1 MLDKN
6 IVNEIL
12 DTALSSG
19 ADFAEVF
26 VENSLAT
33 SIQTGDRQVK
43 NISSGQ
49 TYGIGVRVFKDLFSA
64 YAYTNVMERENLL
77 KTAKKAAMA
86 LREKQQTTVLNFVDL
101 DFENR
106 HKIKI
111 LPSSVNKSDKV
122 TMMHK
127 ISEMAYQSSS
137 LIQKADA
144 VYVEKE
150 RQILVANSLGT
161 WAEDKVNRSRFIL
174 NTIAMRDEKSQEASN
189 NFGGLYGFELFEN
202 QDLQAFA
209 EKVSADA
216 VSMLD
221 AIDCPSGKMPVI
233 INNGFG
239 GAIFHEACGHGL
251 EATAVAKNAS
261 VFCNKLGEKVA
272 NELVTAYD
280 DATIP
285 NAWGSINIDDEGIPT
300 QRKLLIEKGI
310 LKNYM
315 VDSFNAR
322 RMGLAPNGC
331 ARRQNYKYMP
341 TSRMSNTFI
350 DNGKSSLEEMIANTE
365 YGLFAADMGGGS
377 VNPASGE
384 FNFSVNRAYIIEKGK
399 LKQLVKGAKLIGSGI
414 EILNNI
420 DMVGNNLSFACGMC
434 GSISGKIPTTV
445 GQPAIRVQNITVGG
459 QK

>member
-6 IVNEIL
+6 LVKEIL

-77 KTAKKAAMA
+77 KTAKQAAMA
-86 LREKQQTTVLNFVDL
+86 LKGKRQSAILDFVNL
-101 DFENR
+101 DFENK

-122 TMMHK
+122 SMMHK
-127 ISEMAYQSSS
+127 ISEMAHQSSS

-150 RQILVANSLGT
+150 RQILVANTLGT
-161 WAEDKVNRSRFIL
+161 WAEDKINRSRFIL
-174 NTIAMRDEKSQEASN
+174 NTIAMRDEKSQESSN

-216 VSMLD
+216 ISMLD
-221 AIDCPSGKMPVI
+221 AVDCPSGKMPVI

-300 QRKLLIEKGI
+300 QRKLLIENGI

-350 DNGKSSLEEMIANTE
+350 DNGKSSLEEMIENTE

-384 FNFSVNRAYIIEKGK
+384 FNFSVNRAQIIEKGK

-434 GSISGKIPTTV
+434 GSVSGKIPTTV
-445 GQPAIRVQNITVGG
+445 GQPAIRVRNITVGG

>member
-33 SIQTGDRQVK
+33 SIQTGDRLVK

-86 LREKQQTTVLNFVDL
+86 LREKQQTIVLNFVDL

-150 RQILVANSLGT
+150 RQILVANSFGT

>member
-6 IVNEIL
+6 LVNEIL
-12 DTALSSG
+12 DAALASG

-26 VENSLAT
+26 VEHKLGTDIHASE
-33 SIQTGDRQVK
+33 RKVK
-43 NISSGQ
+43 NISSSLS
-49 TYGIGVRVFKDLFSA
+49 YGIGIRVFKETFSA
-64 YAYTNVMERENLL
+64 YAYTNLMERENLL
-77 KTAKKAAMA
+77 KTAKKAAAA
-86 LREKQQTTVLNFVDL
+86 LKEKRQATVLDFVDL
-101 DFENR
+101 ELENI

-111 LPSSVNKSDKV
+111 LHNDVNKQDKV
-122 TMMHK
+122 AVMHK
-127 ISEMAYQSSS
+127 ISEMAYGANK
-137 LIQKADA
+137 LIAKVDTN
-144 VYVEKE
+144 YSEKE

-161 WAEDKVNRSRFIL
+161 WAEDKLSRSRFSMS
-174 NTIAMRDEKSQEASN
+174 TIALRDERSQEATD
-189 NFGGLYGFELFEN
+189 NFGGLYGFELFEGR
-202 QDLQAFA
+202 DLQAFA
-209 EKVSADA
+209 ETVSGKA

-221 AIDCPSGKMPVI
+221 AVDCPSGKMPVI

-261 VFCNKLGEKVA
+261 VFCGKLGQKVA
-272 NELVTAYD
+272 SELVTAYD

-285 NAWGSINIDDEGIPT
+285 NAWGSINIDDEGVPT
-300 QRKLLIEKGI
+300 QRKLLIENGI

-315 VDSFNAR
+315 VDRLNGR
-322 RMGLAPNGC
+322 RMGMEPNGC
-331 ARRQNYKYMP
+331 ARRQSYKFMP

-350 DNGKSSLEEMIANTE
+350 ANGQSTLEEMIEKTD
-365 YGLFAADMGGGS
+365 YGLFAADIGGGS
-377 VNPASGE
+377 VNTVSGE
-384 FNFSVNRAYIIEKGK
+384 FNFTVNRGYVIEKGK

-420 DMVGNNLSFACGMC
+420 DMVGNNMTLACGMC
-434 GSISGKIPTTV
+434 GSVSGKIPTTV

>member
-33 SIQTGDRQVK
+33 SIQTGDRLVK

-86 LREKQQTTVLNFVDL
+86 LREKQQTIVLNFVDL

>member
-6 IVNEIL
+6 LVNEIL

-64 YAYTNVMERENLL
+64 YAYTNIMERENLL
-77 KTAKKAAMA
+77 KTAKQAAMA
-86 LREKQQTTVLNFVDL
+86 LKDKQQFSVL
-101 DFENR
+101 DFTDVEFENK
-106 HKIKI
+106 HKIKT
-111 LPSSVNKSDKV
+111 LPSLVDKSDKV
-122 TMMHK
+122 AMMHK
-127 ISEMAYQSSS
+127 ISEMAYQSSA

-144 VYVEKE
+144 VYVDKE
-150 RQILVANSLGT
+150 RQILIANSMGT
-161 WAEDKVNRSRFIL
+161 WAEDKISRSRFIL
-174 NTIAMRDEKSQEASN
+174 NTIAMRDEKSQEASD
-189 NFGGLYGFELFEN
+189 NFGGLYGFELFEGRN
-202 QDLQAFA
+202 LQAFA
-209 EKVSADA
+209 EKVSAQA
-216 VSMLD
+216 VGMLD
-221 AIDCPSGKMPVI
+221 AVDCPSGKMPVI

-300 QRKLLIEKGI
+300 QRKLLIQNGI

-315 VDSFNAR
+315 VDQFNGR
-322 RMGLAPNGC
+322 RMEMKPNGC
-331 ARRQNYKYMP
+331 ARRQNYKFMP

-350 DNGKSSLEEMIANTE
+350 ENGKSSLEEMIESTD